1 MNSQYQINIPINE
14 LSNIDEN
21 NFQIELFTQNI
32 PEPSCVLLRWRL
44 LVQAQFYTHMGYTL
58 YINGIWKENCNEQIN
73 KLLKNQEI
81 KINQT

>member
-1 MNSQYQINIPINE
+1 MNSQYQINIPIDE

-32 PEPSCVLLRWRL
+32 PEPSCVLLRWRF

-58 YINGIWKENCNEQIN
+58 QINNIWKENYNEQDN

-81 KINQT
+81 KINQN